1 MGITPDIEAEI
12 IRLFHAEHWRK
23 TTIARQLG
31 LHHSTVSRVLARSN
45 QTEPNATKP
54 SKVDSF
60 LPFINHTLQKY
71 PKLNATRLHRMVQER
86 GYSGGV
92 DHFRDI
98 VRTLRPSG
106 GEAYLRL
113 STLPGEQAQVDWGSF
128 GKLKIGEAEHRLL
141 AFVMVLSW
149 SRRIFLRFYLG
160 DATANFLRGHL
171 EAFEHF
177 NAVPRE
183 ILYDNLK
190 TAVLERVDSV
200 IHFNPE
206 LLRFSA
212 HYRFAPKP
220 VPVARPTSKGRV
232 ERAIRYVR
240 SSFFA
245 AREIKSLEQL
255 NADANA
261 WCINEAQ
268 ERRCPQDKRMSVA
281 EAFDSERQYML
292 EVPES
297 IYPVY
302 DRKVVVV
309 GKTPYVRFES
319 NDYSVPHQFARRTL
333 LVEATLDTV
342 RIVDGLRTVAEHP
355 RSFEKRQLVEA
366 PEHIDE
372 LVAEKRNGSRER
384 GMNRILNV
392 VPSSKTFFKHAAER
406 GHNMGRLTQL
416 LISFLDLYGS
426 SEVERAL
433 SEAVASGR
441 IHSEAVRNI
450 LERRRAA
457 QGLPPPVSLRFLKD
471 RRIDE
476 VRVTPKSLAKYD
488 QIIKMENEDDC
499 S

>member
-23 TTIARQLG
+23 TTIAQQLG
-31 LHHSTVSRVLARSN
+31 LHHSTVTRVLARAG
-45 QTEPNATKP
+45 TTAPNTAKA
-54 SKVDSF
+54 SKVDRF
-60 LPFINHTLQKY
+60 LPFIKNTLEKY
-71 PKLNATRLHRMVQER
+71 PKLNATRLHRMVKER

-128 GKLKIGEAEHRLL
+128 GKLKIGDAEHRLL

-160 DATANFLRGHL
+160 DATGNFLRGHVD
-171 EAFEHF
+171 AFEHF
-177 NAVPRE
+177 GAVPRE

-190 TAVLERVDSV
+190 TAVLERVDSA

-240 SSFFA
+240 TSFFA
-245 AREIKSLEQL
+245 AREVTSLDQL
-255 NADANA
+255 NVEAEA
-261 WCINEAQ
+261 WCTSEAA
-268 ERRCPQDKRMSVA
+268 ERRCPQDKRTSVA
-281 EAFDSERQYML
+281 DAFTAERRYML
-292 EVPES
+292 ELPQEP
-297 IYPVY
+297 YPIY

-309 GKTPYVRFES
+309 GKTPYVRFEL

-333 LVEATLDTV
+333 LVEATLQTV
-342 RIVDGLRTVAEHP
+342 RIVDGLRIVAEHE
-355 RSFEKRQLVEA
+355 RSFDRGQLIER
-366 PEHIDE
+366 PEHIDG
-372 LVAEKRNGSRER
+372 LVVEKRNGSRER

-392 VPSSKTFFKHAAER
+392 APSSKIFFKHAAQR
-406 GHNMGRLTQL
+406 GHNMGRLTQT
-416 LISFLDLYGS
+416 LIYFLDLYGS
-426 SEVERAL
+426 NELESAL
-433 SEAVASGR
+433 TEAVASGR

-488 QIIKMENEDDC
+488 EIIKMENEDDC